1 MQSSAVMNQTGKIM
15 AVLPR
20 MRNNKNKLSGKA
32 GSIISAVITSRE
44 NGKTMLKTKENIV
57 LQFADEN
64 VKGDIGEEVFF
75 EVVSA
80 DDKQISLR
88 QTENPFQ
95 ETQKHMKKQ
104 MNLSELKDLMQK
116 SDFIEP
122 EENIL
127 APKSLQELNSQNN
140 AKMAEA
146 IKKIRRQLTY
156 ASGSVTQSAVTELLN
171 SGISLEKISIR
182 MLNSV
187 TNEISELPKEETSE
201 NIRSKEI
208 ARTVSELRSK
218 ISEMSEIS
226 DEAITQLVKNGEEL
240 TIENIYVS
248 KYSSSGTE

>member
-156 ASGSVTQSAVTELLN
+156 ASSSVTQSAVTELLN

-248 KYSSSGTE
+248 KYS